1 MQMTLARYVR
11 RLGTAVV
18 VALVTLSVA
27 APGQAQSVDPS
38 LQGRVFQSSDGA
50 LWIYKDGVKYPLI
63 GVDLSQDAIDAIPAV
78 VDQPVE
84 SVDQLFASE
93 AAPAAGVAAVAP
105 SPSPPVLEIG
115 NPHLLDKVPAGLDMQ
130 GTAYD
135 PQAAQGS
142 GIDRVQV
149 FLEDREKGGTHLGDA
164 NLAGPISNGWQI
176 VVTLPPGLHTLF
188 VYARSAATGLEAVAS
203 IPVQVVT

>member
-1 MQMTLARYVR
+1 MEKKLARFVR
-11 RLGTAVV
+11 RLGAAVV
-18 VALVTLSVA
+18 VVLVTLGMA

-38 LQGRVFQSSDGA
+38 LQGRVFQSDDGG

-63 GVDLSQDAIDAIPAV
+63 GVDLSQDAIDAIPAA

-84 SVDQLFASE
+84 SVDQLFAPQ
-93 AAPAAGVAAVAP
+93 AVPAAGAAAVAP
-105 SPSPPVLEIG
+105 SPSLPVLDVA
-115 NPHLLDKVPAGLDMQ
+115 NPHLNDRIPEGLDMQ

-135 PQAAQGS
+135 PQGGA
-142 GIDRVQV
+142 IDRVQV

-164 NLAGPISNGWQI
+164 NLGGSIPGGWQI
-176 VVTLPPGLHTLF
+176 VVSLPPGPHNLF
-188 VYARSAATGLEAVAS
+188 VYARSAATGLEGVAS